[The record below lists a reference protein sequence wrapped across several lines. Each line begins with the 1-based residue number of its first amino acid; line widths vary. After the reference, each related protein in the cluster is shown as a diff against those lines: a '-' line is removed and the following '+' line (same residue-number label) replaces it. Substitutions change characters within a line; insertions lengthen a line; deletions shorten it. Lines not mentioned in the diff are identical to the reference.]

1 MREFAP
7 TQQLTSNCW
16 TWGPWMATQVE
27 AVRNGTFEGKW
38 CELDIND
45 GAISLAEFSDAV
57 PQDVRDAVADAEQRL
72 RDGYVVFHGP
82 VVDNTGKER
91 IADGEELSIEE
102 ANSMQW
108 FYPNVIDN
116 WADKP
121 E

>member
-45 GAISLAEFSDAV
+45 GAISLAEVSDAV

-72 RDGYVVFHGP
+72 RDGYRLRMCIWKHWK
-82 VVDNTGKER
+82 TAESQTAQK
-91 IADGEELSIEE
+91 S
-102 ANSMQW
+102 S
-108 FYPNVIDN
+108 
-116 WADKP
+116 
-121 E
+121 